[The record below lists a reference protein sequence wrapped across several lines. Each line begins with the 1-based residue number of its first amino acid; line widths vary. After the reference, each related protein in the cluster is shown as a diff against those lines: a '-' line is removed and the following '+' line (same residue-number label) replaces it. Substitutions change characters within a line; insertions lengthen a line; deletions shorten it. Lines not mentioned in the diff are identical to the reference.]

1 MARWA
6 ASTKRFHDEALLEFK
21 VGCDAAYVSI
31 NKFAKELMTFEK
43 RAVDIARNQELFE
56 LAVTNWRDLKTIRTE
71 LTLLKLSWDFVQY
84 VQDIFGSFRATLWTA
99 VDVEAMSDQTKKLQ
113 KEVKTLNKAIHKW
126 DNKAIHK

>member
-1 MARWA
+1 
-6 ASTKRFHDEALLEFK
+6 
-21 VGCDAAYVSI
+21 
-31 NKFAKELMTFEK
+31 MTFEK

-84 VQDIFGSFRATLWTA
+84 VQDIFGSFRATLWTQ
-99 VDVEAMSDQTKKLQ
+99 VNVESMSEVTNKLK

-126 DNKAIHK
+126 DVHIGLTALVASMATSLPRGSRWA